1 MNFLDNI
8 DDQFQPP
15 REESVDSASTKQRD
29 EGVKPR
35 EAFNKVKERM
45 MELEIEREETSKA
58 LETVK

>member
-1 MNFLDNI
+1 
-8 DDQFQPP
+8 
-15 REESVDSASTKQRD
+15 VD

-35 EAFNKVKERM
+35 DAFHKVKERM